1 MIMYN
6 DELYHT
12 GRKGMKWGQ
21 HIYGRLYKRSD
32 GSLTELGRKRARA
45 YASKYRKLTG
55 HKVIQSQS
63 DETTKVKKAKE
74 KSVSEMSDSELQSRI
89 DRLRL
94 EQRYNELKPKQISSG
109 KKFIETVFKPAASE
123 ASTQLMK
130 EWLIKVGK
138 EAMGLNNN
146 NNNNNNNNRRNRR
159 SSTS

>member
-1 MIMYN
+1 MYN

-21 HIYGRLYKRSD
+21 HIYSRLYKRSD

-45 YASKYRKLTG
+45 YAAKYRKITG
-55 HKVIQSQS
+55 HKVRQSQS
-63 DETTKVKKAKE
+63 DDKTEKNKTTKE

-89 DRLRL
+89 NRLQL
-94 EQRYNELKPKQISSG
+94 EQRYSQLKPKHISSG

-123 ASTQLMK
+123 ASKQLMK
-130 EWLIKVGK
+130 EWMINAGK

-146 NNNNNNNNRRNRR
+146 NNNKNNRRNRR
-159 SSTS
+159 SSTT

>member
-1 MIMYN
+1 MYN

-55 HKVIQSQS
+55 HKVSKSQS
-63 DETTKVKKAKE
+63 DDKTTKVKTAKE

-89 DRLRL
+89 NRLQL
-94 EQRYNELKPKQISSG
+94 EQRYNQLKPKQMSSG

-123 ASTQLMK
+123 ASKQLMK
-130 EWLIKVGK
+130 EWMIKAGK

-146 NNNNNNNNRRNRR
+146 NNNNNRRNRS
-159 SSTS
+159 SSTA

>member
-45 YASKYRKLTG
+45 YASQYRKLTG
-55 HKVIQSQS
+55 HKGSQSQS
-63 DETTKVKKAKE
+63 DDKTTKVKTTKE

-123 ASTQLMK
+123 ASKQLMK
-130 EWLIKVGK
+130 EWMIKAGK

-146 NNNNNNNNRRNRR
+146 NNNNNNNRHNRR
-159 SSTS
+159 SSTA

>member
-1 MIMYN
+1 MYN

-12 GRKGMKWGQ
+12 GRKGMKWGE

-45 YASKYRKLTG
+45 YAAKYRKLTG
-55 HKVIQSQS
+55 HKVRKSQS
-63 DETTKVKKAKE
+63 DDKTTKTKTTKE

-109 KKFIETVFKPAASE
+109 KKFIETVFKRAASE
-123 ASTQLMK
+123 ASKQLMK
-130 EWLIKVGK
+130 EWMVKAGK
-138 EAMGLNNN
+138 EAMGLNNS
-146 NNNNNNNNRRNRR
+146 NNNNRRR
-159 SSTS
+159 TAAT

>member
-1 MIMYN
+1 MYN

-12 GRKGMKWGQ
+12 GRKGMRWGQ

-45 YASKYRKLTG
+45 YAAKYRKLTG
-55 HKVIQSQS
+55 HKVSQSQS

-94 EQRYNELKPKQISSG
+94 EQRYNELNPKQISAG
-109 KKFIETVFKPAASE
+109 KKLIETVFKPAASE
-123 ASTQLMK
+123 ASKQLMK
-130 EWLIKVGK
+130 EWLIKIGK

-159 SSTS
+159 SSTA

>member
-1 MIMYN
+1 MYN

-12 GRKGMKWGQ
+12 GRKGMRWGQ

-55 HKVIQSQS
+55 HKVSQNQS

-123 ASTQLMK
+123 ASKQLMK
-130 EWLIKVGK
+130 EWLIKAGK
-138 EAMGLNNN
+138 EVMGLNNN

-159 SSTS
+159 SSTV

>member
-1 MIMYN
+1 MTMYN
-6 DELYHT
+6 NELYHT

-55 HKVIQSQS
+55 HKVNQSQS
-63 DETTKVKKAKE
+63 DDKTEKNKTTKE

-89 DRLRL
+89 NRLQL
-94 EQRYNELKPKQISSG
+94 EQRYSQLKPKQISSG

-123 ASTQLMK
+123 ASKQLMK
-130 EWLIKVGK
+130 EWLVKAGK
-138 EAMGLNNN
+138 EAMGL

-159 SSTS
+159 SSTA

>member
-1 MIMYN
+1 MTMYN

-12 GRKGMKWGQ
+12 GRKGMRWGQ

-45 YASKYRKLTG
+45 YAAKYRKLTG
-55 HKVIQSQS
+55 HKVSQSQS

-74 KSVSEMSDSELQSRI
+74 KSVSEMSDSELQSRV

-94 EQRYNELKPKQISSG
+94 EQRYNELKPNQISSG

-123 ASTQLMK
+123 ASKQLMK
-130 EWLIKVGK
+130 EWMVKAGK

-146 NNNNNNNNRRNRR
+146 NNNNNNHRNRR
-159 SSTS
+159 SSTT

>member
-1 MIMYN
+1 MYN

-12 GRKGMKWGQ
+12 GRKGMRWGQ

-45 YASKYRKLTG
+45 YAAKYRKLTG
-55 HKVIQSQS
+55 HKVSQSQS

-89 DRLRL
+89 NRLQL
-94 EQRYNELKPKQISSG
+94 EQRYNQLKPKKISSG

-123 ASTQLMK
+123 ASKQLMK
-130 EWLIKVGK
+130 EWMIKAGK

-146 NNNNNNNNRRNRR
+146 NNNNNNDNRRNRR
-159 SSTS
+159 SSTA

>member
-1 MIMYN
+1 MYN

-45 YASKYRKLTG
+45 YAAKYRKITG
-55 HKVIQSQS
+55 HKVSQSQS
-63 DETTKVKKAKE
+63 DDKTTKAETIKE

-89 DRLRL
+89 NRLQL
-94 EQRYNELKPKQISSG
+94 EQRYNQLKPKKISSG

-123 ASTQLMK
+123 ASKQLMK
-130 EWLIKVGK
+130 EWMIKAGK

-146 NNNNNNNNRRNRR
+146 NNNNNNNRRNHR
-159 SSTS
+159 SSTA

>member
-1 MIMYN
+1 MYN

-55 HKVIQSQS
+55 HNVSQSQS
-63 DETTKVKKAKE
+63 DDKTTKVKTTKE

-89 DRLRL
+89 NRLQL
-94 EQRYNELKPKQISSG
+94 EQRYNQLKPKQISSG

-123 ASTQLMK
+123 ASKQLMK
-130 EWLIKVGK
+130 EWMIKAGK

-146 NNNNNNNNRRNRR
+146 NNNNNRRNHR
-159 SSTS
+159 SSTA

>member
-12 GRKGMKWGQ
+12 GRKGMKWGE

-45 YASKYRKLTG
+45 YAAKYRKITG
-55 HKVIQSQS
+55 HKVSQS
-63 DETTKVKKAKE
+63 KYDDKTTKVKTTKE

-94 EQRYNELKPKQISSG
+94 EQRYNELKPKHISSG

-123 ASTQLMK
+123 ASKQLMK
-130 EWLIKVGK
+130 EWMVKAGK
-138 EAMGLNNN
+138 EAMGL
-146 NNNNNNNNRRNRR
+146 NNNNNNNRRNRR
-159 SSTS
+159 SSTT

>member
-1 MIMYN
+1 MYN

-12 GRKGMKWGQ
+12 GRKGMRWGQ

-45 YASKYRKLTG
+45 YAAKYRKLTG
-55 HKVIQSQS
+55 HKVSQSQS
-63 DETTKVKKAKE
+63 DDKTTKSKTAK

-94 EQRYNELKPKQISSG
+94 EQRYNELNPKQISAG
-109 KKFIETVFKPAASE
+109 KKLIETVFKPAASE
-123 ASTQLMK
+123 ASKQLMK
-130 EWLIKVGK
+130 EWMVKAGR
-138 EAMGLNNN
+138 EAMGLNSNNN
-146 NNNNNNNNRRNRR
+146 NNNNSNNRRNRR

>member
-1 MIMYN
+1 MYN

-45 YASKYRKLTG
+45 YAAKYRKITG
-55 HKVIQSQS
+55 HKVRQSQS
-63 DETTKVKKAKE
+63 DDKTEKTKTTKE

-89 DRLRL
+89 NRLQL
-94 EQRYNELKPKQISSG
+94 EQRYSQLKPKHITSG

-123 ASTQLMK
+123 ASKQLMK
-130 EWLIKVGK
+130 EWLVKAGK

-159 SSTS
+159 SSTA